1 MMIIAFPTK
10 VNFFVFIIISNWRI
24 SARFTLKVKKNRI
37 ILYKIILNLKK
48 IHEHIIT
55 NSLSSTFTTFT
66 L

>member
-37 ILYKIILNLKK
+37 ISSKIIPYFKENA
-48 IHEHIIT
+48 
-55 NSLSSTFTTFT
+55 
-66 L
+66 